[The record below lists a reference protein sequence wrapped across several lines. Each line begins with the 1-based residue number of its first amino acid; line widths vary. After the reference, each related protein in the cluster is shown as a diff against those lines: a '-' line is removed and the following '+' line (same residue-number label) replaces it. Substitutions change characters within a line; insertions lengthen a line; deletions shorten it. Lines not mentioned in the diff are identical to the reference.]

1 MKYLL
6 IVFILGFSSIYSF
19 GQNTRLELKFGPG
32 FGNMMA
38 KEEGWLKTQEKFLT
52 GLQTCV
58 KINQNISNSVYLG
71 FGLGYYQRG
80 FQYDVTFYDKN
91 AVYLRTDRYRLS
103 YYYLG
108 IPLSVGLMTNGP
120 VKFIFETGVIP
131 ELFLNSKLK
140 IKNQGE
146 TQKGSWGGDNPHLTL
161 TGNTGLERSINDQ
174 LAVRLSCN
182 AYIGL
187 TKLPLMD
194 YRHFVASIEASIVY
208 TLK

>member
-6 IVFILGFSSIYSF
+6 IVIILIFSSIYSF
-19 GQNTRLELKFGPG
+19 GQNTRLNLTLGPG
-32 FGNMMA
+32 FGNMLA
-38 KEEGWLKTQEKFLT
+38 NEEGWLKTQEKFLT
-52 GLQTCV
+52 GLQTSL
-58 KINQNISNSVYLG
+58 KINQNISNSVYLS
-71 FGLGYYQRG
+71 FGLGHYQRG
-80 FQYDVTFYDKN
+80 FQYDVTFYDEN
-91 AVYLRTDRYRLS
+91 AEYLRTDRYRLS

-108 IPLSVGLMTNGP
+108 MPLSVGLMTKGST
-120 VKFIFETGVIP
+120 KFIFETGVIP

-140 IKNQGE
+140 IKNKGE
-146 TQKGSWGGDNPHLTL
+146 TQKSNWGGDNPQLTL
-161 TGNTGLERSINDQ
+161 TGNMGLERSINDL

-194 YRHFVASIEASIVY
+194 YRHFVASIEASIIY